1 MQTRDERLGHWVSVP
16 FVPGRV
22 DPKRSSENGPPAI
35 RGVADRSLQRIE
47 RGQRPGVSSAKMG
60 EREPALGRGGQS
72 ASQRV
77 AIHTCSQF
85 AEGRREHAR
94 ERRRTPQI
102 RGNAIESLFD
112 LLANPD
118 QCRETTARR
127 FGHDLARENWP
138 AWPER
143 RLRAESDR
151 TIACGAAELRLY
163 GTKPPVCKSP
173 TGLSVGHG
181 RHLAWYARRSC
192 GDARTRCSVSPTARE
207 VTNFGRECCGYPTRP
222 LWRPMSYR
230 GDSMGKGNGRATLAR
245 KLL

>member
-1 MQTRDERLGHWVSVP
+1 MPAQLPDHLHVAASNPVHVANATPMQTRDERSGHWVSIP

-35 RGVADRSLQRIE
+35 RSVADRSLQRIE
-47 RGQRPGVSSAKMG
+47 RRQRPGVSSAKMG

-72 ASQRV
+72 SSQRV

-112 LLANPD
+112 LLADPD

-143 RLRAESDR
+143 RLRGGIRPNDSLWSSRAAPLRNETGMQVPDR
-151 TIACGAAELRLY
+151 TIRGSWAAPRM
-163 GTKPPVCKSP
+163 VCE
-173 TGLSVGHG
+173 
-181 RHLAWYARRSC
+181 AFMW
-192 GDARTRCSVSPTARE
+192 RCP
-207 VTNFGRECCGYPTRP
+207 
-222 LWRPMSYR
+222 
-230 GDSMGKGNGRATLAR
+230 DTL
-245 KLL
+245 

>member
-1 MQTRDERLGHWVSVP
+1 MQTRDERSGHWVSIP
-16 FVPGRV
+16 FVLGRV

-35 RGVADRSLQRIE
+35 RSVADRSLQRID
-47 RGQRPGVSSAKMG
+47 RRQRPGVSSAKMG

-72 ASQRV
+72 SSQRV

-112 LLANPD
+112 LLADPD

-143 RLRAESDR
+143 RLRGGIRPNDSLWSSRAAPLRNETGMQVPDR
-151 TIACGAAELRLY
+151 TIR
-163 GTKPPVCKSP
+163 
-173 TGLSVGHG
+173 GHG

-222 LWRPMSYR
+222 VWRPMSYR
-230 GDSMGKGNGRATLAR
+230 GDSMETGNGRTTLAR